1 MSSGAAWFLEQN
13 NCASVKIIWKIISM
27 LNQTSSVEVK
37 IEVYNLSLKKIIFI
51 TEFNE
56 I

>member
-1 MSSGAAWFLEQN
+1 
-13 NCASVKIIWKIISM
+13 M

-56 I
+56 IQAEDESQKNIQIINS